1 MTSPFKTFQEFN
13 EAEGPIYTFANNSA
27 IIGILIFLSAL
38 ILIYFIYM
46 SYGMKQD
53 TAKGSTS
60 LGAILLAG
68 ALSLAGI
75 AHSHA
80 PKQAPATARRQS
92 QSELARLQPLA
103 LLGMVGIGAK
113 TMKQRNRKF
122 RRSSRFSNRDR
133 SR

>member
-27 IIGILIFLSAL
+27 IIGILIVLSAL
-38 ILIYFIYM
+38 ILLYFIYM
-46 SYGMKQD
+46 SYAMKQD
-53 TAKGSTS
+53 TPKGPVS
-60 LGAILLAG
+60 LGAIILAG
-68 ALSLAGI
+68 ALSLAGLS
-75 AHSHA
+75 HTHA
-80 PKQAPATARRQS
+80 PKQTPETARRQS

-103 LLGMVGIGAK
+103 LLGMVGIGTK
-113 TMKQRNRKF
+113 TLRQRHRKP